1 MKRPTKCAVL
11 GCDSVSTKDLSIRF
25 FKFPKVSK
33 KFGDTGKLWREF
45 TRKKGTT
52 SLLALL
58 CSLHFAPEY
67 LKLGPKGR
75 TVVKKGAVPTIYY
88 SNGQKIVVPFNKE
101 FQKYYGPEAEKL
113 FEETE
118 KACVDHEKELINLRY
133 KKVCDLKILCRFC
146 FMNRKEST
154 CIEMSALN
162 NYSID
167 PNDIIKAIG
176 CGTPYSIKF
185 SELICEDCFLKI
197 LEVEKF
203 RKKCCEKQQGMLN
216 ELEEL
221 DKKILQVQQSKRKSN
236 NNTVPW
242 YKVESNQ
249 EPDEFKNSIIFNSI
263 TSDLVPLDQS
273 FETEKSEVAQV
284 NIKQEPEVMQQESD
298 DDFNDFDDTGAANY
312 DSDDGSDD
320 FALINYKPSVKVEEP
335 RKEEVNVKSEEL
347 PNIQETPP
355 ETEEL
360 SDVQETSK
368 TTAKSTKSKPR
379 QPKPPKPESK
389 PKRHRETLKHR
400 IYECF
405 FCHTKTLGKQNARKH
420 KCLSKFRMCEAPGCG
435 KKFTHQGNYSN
446 HLISSHGLPKI
457 SAHYCP
463 GCMTYYQMNIYQFQD
478 HTRSCEKNKEA
489 PEQEIKC
496 DRCYKLC
503 PNLEAYTAHK
513 LFHGTMNLIET
524 VDETGQK
531 VYRKRKPQKERIC
544 DLCGKVFIDC
554 ESLRKH
560 KVNVHLIEF
569 TGQMYYCD
577 LCPVKKP
584 TRRLIFDH
592 LKSVHVID
600 WHRCPTCG
608 KDFKSRRLLARHIL
622 YMHERHRLNIRCNIC
637 PDKPGFSAKIYL
649 DQHMR
654 KQHGEN
660 SAPRVGRFRCDFGFC
675 EASYASQKTL
685 DQHKMNMHGFYQYY
699 Q

>member
-1 MKRPTKCAVL
+1 MATQLKRATYCAVL
-11 GCDSVSTKDLSIRF
+11 GCDSVSTKDPSIRF

-33 KFGDTGKLWREF
+33 KFGDTGRLWREF
-45 TRKKGTT
+45 TRKKSSK
-52 SLLALL
+52 SLLLRF
-58 CSLHFAPEY
+58 CSLHFAPEN
-67 LKLGPKGR
+67 LKHGPKGR
-75 TVVKKGAVPTIYY
+75 TTVKKGAVPTIYY
-88 SNGQKIVVPFNKE
+88 NNGQKIVVPYNQD

-133 KKVCDLKILCRFC
+133 KKVCDLKSLCRFC

-176 CGTPYSIKF
+176 CGTPYSTKF

-320 FALINYKPSVKVEEP
+320 FALINYKPSVKSD
-335 RKEEVNVKSEEL
+335 KEEVEVKNEEV
-347 PNIQETPP
+347 PNIQETL

-360 SDVQETSK
+360 SDVQETPK
-368 TTAKSTKSKPR
+368 IKDKSTKSRTK
-379 QPKPPKPESK
+379 QPKPESQS
-389 PKRHRETLKHR
+389 KRRRETLKDR
-400 IYECF
+400 TYECF
-405 FCHTKTLGKQNARKH
+405 FCRDKILGKQNHRKH
-420 KCLSKFRMCEAPGCG
+420 KCHMKYRECEVAGCG
-435 KKFTHQGNYSN
+435 KKLANQGNYSN
-446 HLISSHGLPKI
+446 HLIKIHGLPKI

-463 GCMTYYQMNIYQFQD
+463 GCMTYYQMNTFQFQD
-478 HTRSCEKNKEA
+478 HTRSCEKNKDA

-496 DRCYKLC
+496 EECHKVC
-503 PNLEAYTAHK
+503 SNLEAYTAHK
-513 LFHGTMNLIET
+513 LFHGTSHLIET

-531 VYRKRKPQKERIC
+531 VFKKPQTQKERIC
-544 DLCGKVFIDC
+544 DLCGKILSDG
-554 ESLRKH
+554 EILRKH

-592 LKSVHVID
+592 MKSVHIID

-660 SAPRVGRFRCDFGFC
+660 SAARVGRFRCDFGFC

-685 DQHKMNMHGFYQYY
+685 DQHKVKMHGYYQYY